1 MLDAPGRFHV
11 LLPDVWVESREGE
24 LVVTRLRPSVLP
36 LLRYRTGDRGE
47 VAPDECPCGY
57 RGWSIT
63 GLTGRRECLF
73 RTPGGRLV
81 DAWRLVWL
89 FKHYPLHSFRL
100 TQCTLTGFALEV
112 VADRAVLEPERCGEL
127 VRVIRS
133 FMERLDDPRTVRP
146 AASARDEVPEELTE
160 RGAHEPRSGNEATA

>member
-112 VADRAVLEPERCGEL
+112 VADRPLDKEDLRSRLAAALTVLGWERPQIDLHLVPKVATGGEKPEPFRRRSEAVG
-127 VRVIRS
+127 I
-133 FMERLDDPRTVRP
+133 
-146 AASARDEVPEELTE
+146 
-160 RGAHEPRSGNEATA
+160 